1 MTVASE
7 TQVYNMALNAIGAR
21 NNITSPSEQS
31 REAEVCRLW
40 YAAVRDQIL
49 AAAFWPEATK
59 SAYLALTSEQTDTDW
74 AAGEPM
80 PGFTYLYAQPSDLLR
95 PQYLSSFEPFRVS
108 SEGINSNTSTALLT
122 YTYRNELVPSWSSGL
137 QMAIVYGLAANI
149 CMPLAGKANRA
160 SLMIK
165 QANDL
170 VLEAREASA
179 NWNVEAQESVPD
191 WIQARGYGVQQVSR
205 YVYPFGGLLSVNS

>member
-1 MTVASE
+1 MTIASE

-21 NNITSPSEQS
+21 NNVTSPSEQS

-59 SAYLALTSEQTDTDW
+59 SEYLALSTQQDDDVW
-74 AAGEPM
+74 VAGEPM
-80 PGFTYLYAQPSDLLR
+80 PGFAYLYGLPTSLLR
-95 PQYLSSFEPFRVS
+95 PQYLSTFEPFRVS
-108 SEGINSNTSTALLT
+108 SEGINTNTSTALLT

-149 CMPLAGKANRA
+149 CMPLSGKANRTN
-160 SLMIK
+160 LMLR

-170 VLEAREASA
+170 VLEAREMSA
-179 NWNVEAQESVPD
+179 NWNVEAQESIPEWV
-191 WIQARGYGVQQVSR
+191 QARGYGIQSVPR
-205 YVYPFGGLLSVNS
+205 YVYPFGGLLAVNS

>member
-21 NNITSPSEQS
+21 NNVTSPSEQS

-59 SAYLALTSEQTDTDW
+59 SEYLALSTQQDDDVW
-74 AAGEPM
+74 VAGEPM
-80 PGFTYLYAQPSDLLR
+80 PGFAYLYGQPAGLLR
-95 PQYLSSFEPFRVS
+95 PQYLSTFEPFRVS
-108 SEGINSNTSTALLT
+108 SEGINTNTSTALLT

-149 CMPLAGKANRA
+149 CMPLSGKANRTN
-160 SLMIK
+160 LMLR

-170 VLEAREASA
+170 VLEAREMSA
-179 NWNVEAQESVPD
+179 NWNVEAQESIPEWV
-191 WIQARGYGVQQVSR
+191 QARGYGIQSVSR
-205 YVYPFGGLLSVNS
+205 YVYPFGGLLAVNS